1 MIFIKQED
9 GAGSHQNVEYQTFKH
24 DEFTKRNWLRRIQSP
39 QLPLFNV
46 NDLFYFR
53 KLSKEISAEQSMS
66 FGTRLMKSEEILKV
80 VDKVWKSTDDAVAIS
95 RGWMSHYQV
104 IAATYEMKGDNAYLT
119 QNNGLD
125 FGIRYNFYPNRE
137 KTGIVRV
144 VELENETT
152 PAEQIANIR
161 IRKGLKY
168 KIPSISQVKTG
179 KFTDEQIKFLRENLD
194 DEKMDDEISEFWDHY
209 LT

>member
-1 MIFIKQED
+1 
-9 GAGSHQNVEYQTFKH
+9 
-24 DEFTKRNWLRRIQSP
+24 
-39 QLPLFNV
+39 
-46 NDLFYFR
+46 
-53 KLSKEISAEQSMS
+53 
-66 FGTRLMKSEEILKV
+66 
-80 VDKVWKSTDDAVAIS
+80 
-95 RGWMSHYQV
+95 MSHYQV

-125 FGIRYNFYPNRE
+125 FGIRYNFYPNRD
-137 KTGIVRV
+137 KTGVVRV

-179 KFTDEQIKFLRENLD
+179 KLTDEQIEFLRKNLD
-194 DEKMDDEISEFWDHY
+194 DEKMDDEISEFWEHY

>member
-1 MIFIKQED
+1 MC
-9 GAGSHQNVEYQTFKH
+9 
-24 DEFTKRNWLRRIQSP
+24 
-39 QLPLFNV
+39 
-46 NDLFYFR
+46 
-53 KLSKEISAEQSMS
+53 
-66 FGTRLMKSEEILKV
+66 FGTRLMKCDEILKV

-125 FGIRYNFYPNRE
+125 FGIRYNFYPNRD
-137 KTGIVRV
+137 KTGVVRV

-179 KFTDEQIKFLRENLD
+179 KLTDEQIEFLRKNLD
-194 DEKMDDEISEFWDHY
+194 DEKMDDESWNFGNTI
-209 LT
+209 LLKCN